1 MNKVF
6 TLGNLTKDVQSGT
19 TGNDKTWCKFS
30 MAVKRPYADKVD
42 YLNVITWGNTATNCI
57 KYLRKGSKV
66 LVEGYIIT
74 GSYEKNGVKHYT
86 TDIQAEKVEF
96 LSSNN
101 GGGQAKQQSTS
112 IDDLQ
117 EIADNDSSMPF

>member
-19 TGNDKTWCKFS
+19 TESDKTWCKFS
-30 MAVKRPYADKVD
+30 IAVKRPYADKVD
-42 YLNVITWGNTATNCI
+42 YLNIITWGNTATSCI
-57 KYLRKGSKV
+57 KYLHKGSKV

-96 LSSNN
+96 LPSNN
-101 GGGQAKQQSTS
+101 GGGQAKQQSMS
-112 IDDLQ
+112 MDELQLVDD
-117 EIADNDSSMPF
+117 DDDMPF